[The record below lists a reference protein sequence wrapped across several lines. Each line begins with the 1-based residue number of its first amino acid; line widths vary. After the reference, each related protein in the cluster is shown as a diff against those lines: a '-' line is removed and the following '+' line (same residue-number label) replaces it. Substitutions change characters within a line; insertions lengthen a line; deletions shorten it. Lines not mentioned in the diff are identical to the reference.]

1 MLMLLAVW
9 FTVRAAGPASPTM
22 VRVMVATHDLSAGRR
37 LSSGDLEV
45 ASWPAEMAPSG
56 CLSAD
61 PAGQVLAVSVREG
74 EVLTDVRLLGPGLL
88 RGLPAGTVAVP
99 VRLTDPASAALV
111 RAGDHVDVIA
121 GPASTWPAAEAGGE
135 STSSPAT
142 IARPARNALVLA
154 ASGRTGVAGGGAGG
168 GVGLGVLGE
177 GEGASGDSGA
187 DALAGLLVLAVQAD
201 EADRLAGAVAGSS
214 VSVVVLP

>member
-22 VRVMVATHDLSAGRR
+22 VRVMVASQDLSAGRR

-45 ASWPAEMAPSG
+45 ASWPAGLAPSG
-56 CLSAD
+56 RLSAD
-61 PAGQVLAVSVREG
+61 PAGQVLAAPVREG
-74 EVLTDVRLLGPGLL
+74 EALTDARLLGPGLL

-99 VRLTDPASAALV
+99 VRLTDPGSAALV

-121 GPASTWPAAEAGGE
+121 GTASTWSADEAGG
-135 STSSPAT
+135 SSRSSPAT
-142 IARPARNALVLA
+142 IERPARNALVLA
-154 ASGRTGVAGGGAGG
+154 VSGHTRAVGGETGG
-168 GVGLGVLGE
+168 GVGLGAVG
-177 GEGASGDSGA
+177 GGVTTGDD
-187 DALAGLLVLAVQAD
+187 DALAGLLVLAVQAG
-201 EADRLAGAVAGSS
+201 EADRLAGAVTGAS